1 MYKTHTHIIHM
12 YKCICINGRKTKHDK
27 LRVPRRRDMC
37 ESNAA
42 HGEGAVDRAMSLVGD
57 GSGQGAGRLS
67 RWTDFCGLKPRQLIF
82 QQLCF
87 LPEMGSV

>member
-57 GSGQGAGRLS
+57 GCFFLLHPYYSN
-67 RWTDFCGLKPRQLIF
+67 GLKQRCLH
-82 QQLCF
+82 
-87 LPEMGSV
+87 ER